1 MSFNEFSSAIS
12 SLSISS
18 FLLTSISALDSAV
31 NVIDNLDREIIRHLQ
46 ADLPLTTTPFAAV
59 ASRVGIGEE
68 ELLERIRG
76 LKERGVLRRFG
87 ATVSHLKAGI
97 KANVMVAWY
106 VPEDQVD
113 EVGPLMASLRE
124 VSHCYERK
132 TNRHWKYNLFTM
144 VHGKSRKQ
152 CREVVGRIAE
162 MTGIEDYAYLFT
174 RKEFKKTSPEYF

>member
-1 MSFNEFSSAIS
+1 MTFNDFSSV
-12 SLSISS
+12 ISS
-18 FLLTSISALDSAV
+18 FLLTSFSALDSAID
-31 NVIDNLDREIIRHLQ
+31 VIDDLDKEIIRHLQ
-46 ADLPLTTTPFAAV
+46 ADLPLTATPFAAV
-59 ASRVGIGEE
+59 AGEVGVGEE

-87 ATVSHLKAGI
+87 ATVNHVKAGF

-113 EVGPLMASLRE
+113 TVGPLMAGVRE

-132 TNRHWKYNLFTM
+132 PTRVWKYNLFTM
-144 VHGKSRKQ
+144 VHGKTKKQ

-162 MTGIEDYAYLFT
+162 MTGINDYIFLFT

>member
-1 MSFNEFSSAIS
+1 
-12 SLSISS
+12 
-18 FLLTSISALDSAV
+18 LTSISALDSAV
-31 NVIDNLDREIIRHLQ
+31 DVIDDLEKKIIRHLQ

-87 ATVSHLKAGI
+87 ATLRHLKAGI

-106 VPEDQVD
+106 VPEGQVD
-113 EVGPLMASLRE
+113 EVGPLMAGVRE

-132 TNRHWKYNLFTM
+132 PTGGWKYNLFTM
-144 VHGKSRKQ
+144 VHGKTRKQ
-152 CREVVGRIAE
+152 CREVVERLAE
-162 MTGIEDYAYLFT
+162 LTGIKEYVYLFT